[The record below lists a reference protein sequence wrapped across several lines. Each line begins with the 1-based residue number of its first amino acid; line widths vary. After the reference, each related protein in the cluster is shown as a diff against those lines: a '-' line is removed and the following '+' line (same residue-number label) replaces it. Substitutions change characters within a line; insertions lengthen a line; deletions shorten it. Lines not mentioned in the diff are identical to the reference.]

1 MTGEDG
7 QLSLHEQHA
16 FESGQREVLE
26 LIASGAPEPLQLE
39 RIVRL
44 IEAQAPGMICSILV
58 LDRDQGRLRSG
69 CAPNLPREFMA
80 AIDGAK
86 IGPSEGSCGS
96 AAFRGERVIVEDI
109 ASHEYWK
116 NYRQLALPHG
126 LRACWSSPIFS
137 STGVILGTFAMYF
150 SAVRSPGP
158 KELHWVERATH
169 IAAIALERAESEA
182 QHRLQ
187 SHIYRTISDV
197 IFYLA
202 VEPGEHYRFLWI
214 NPAFS
219 SATGLSSEQVVGK
232 AVQDVIPAPSF
243 EKVVKYYRQAIE
255 EKRTAHWLE
264 ITPYPAGTK
273 YGEVSI
279 APIFT
284 REGVC
289 TNLIGTV
296 HDVTE
301 QHLAQ
306 QRAFRAQ
313 RLESLGELVGGV
325 AHDFNN
331 ILAAIG
337 ANASFALTPAG
348 SESWRVAMEQIEQAS
363 ARGTDLVKQML
374 AYSRHQAPERALI
387 ELGRIV
393 DEAVSLLR
401 ASLPRGVK
409 VHTSIVPDLPKVF
422 ADPTQAHQV
431 VVNLITNAAHAMV
444 NGGELDIKLDHTALT
459 GDSARRLDL
468 KSGKY
473 ARLSVSDN
481 GSGMTEATLAR
492 IFDPFFTTKQPGT
505 GTGLGLAMVHRIVQS
520 HEGAIAVT
528 STVGKGSTFEAYFPA
543 SVGP

>member
-1 MTGEDG
+1 MSGDDG
-7 QLSLHEQHA
+7 DLSLVEQHA

-26 LIASGAPEPLQLE
+26 LIASGAPEQLQLE

-44 IEAQAPGMICSILV
+44 IEAQAPGMICSILL

-69 CAPNLPREFMA
+69 CAPNLPKAFMR

-86 IGPSEGSCGS
+86 IGPNEGSCGS
-96 AAFRGERVIVEDI
+96 AAFRRERVIVDDI

-116 NYRQLALPHG
+116 GYRELALPHG

-137 STGVILGTFAMYF
+137 STGCVLGTFAMYF
-150 SAVRSPGP
+150 NEVRTPGP

-169 IAAIALERAESEA
+169 ITSIALQRAESEA
-182 QHRLQ
+182 QQRLQ
-187 SHIYRTISDV
+187 AHVFSIISDV

-202 VEPGEHYRFLWI
+202 VEPDEQYRFLWI

-219 SATGLSSEQVVGK
+219 TATGLSTEQVVGQL
-232 AVQDVIPAPSF
+232 VQQVIPAQSVD
-243 EKVVKYYRQAIE
+243 KVLGYYRQAIE

-264 ITPYPAGTK
+264 VSPYPTGTK

-279 APIFT
+279 APVFT

-306 QRAFRAQ
+306 QRAIRAQ
-313 RLESLGELVGGV
+313 RLESLGEMVGGI

-331 ILAAIG
+331 ILAAIS
-337 ANASFALTPAG
+337 ANASFALTDTG
-348 SESWRVAMEQIEQAS
+348 SATWREAMTQIERAS
-363 ARGTDLVKQML
+363 ARGAELVKQML
-374 AYSRHQAPERALI
+374 TFSSKQNPERREV
-387 ELGRIV
+387 ELPQIV
-393 DEAVSLLR
+393 DEALNLLR
-401 ASLPRGVK
+401 AAVPPGVQ
-409 VHTSIVPDLPKVF
+409 VRTTVAPAVPQVL

-431 VVNLITNAAHAMV
+431 VVNLITNAMHAMA
-444 NGGELDIKLDHTALT
+444 NGGQLNVEVDGVELTGEAARKLDLQRGT
-459 GDSARRLDL
+459 
-468 KSGKY
+468 Y
-473 ARLSVSDN
+473 ARLRVGDT

-492 IFDPFFTTKQPGT
+492 IFDPFFTTKQPGI
-505 GTGLGLAMVHRIVQS
+505 GTGLGLAMVHRIVQA
-520 HEGAIAVT
+520 HKGAITVV
-528 STVGKGSTFEAYFPA
+528 STLGKGTTFETYFPA
-543 SVGP
+543 TVDG